1 MVKGH
6 RVIVFGFAP
15 IHNADVAPS
24 YIDRIQDW
32 VSENRRAILVTTAV
46 ALIAAGAV
54 YYASSTCPPSS
65 KGKFKEKKSKKKLA
79 SDSDRP
85 IIEEVKPRVEEVDGL
100 SHRFPPLGSLTP
112 PHRKCIAVTRAN
124 SCHVI
129 RGLLTGFPPCDVY
142 LTRLSPGTRKAG
154 CVPQDTG

>member
-54 YYASSTCPPSS
+54 YYASSTCLPSS

-79 SDSDRP
+79 GDSDGP
-85 IIEEVKPRVEEVDGL
+85 IIEEVKPKIEEVDGRPTAFHL
-100 SHRFPPLGSLTP
+100 W
-112 PHRKCIAVTRAN
+112 AV
-124 SCHVI
+124 
-129 RGLLTGFPPCDVY
+129 
-142 LTRLSPGTRKAG
+142 
-154 CVPQDTG
+154 